1 MANAPAAP
9 KARQRSDSLPF
20 AFLVYRE
27 GGTDVWTARSVLTGH
42 LGHGSSAEAALSA
55 LETVIDVSITVAA
68 QHGQSPLEW
77 FRRQRPGTNEHAV
90 EFCRLVLEG
99 VAEERRS
106 AVAHSGCCLDIR
118 IAKRVA

>member
-42 LGHGSSAEAALSA
+42 LGHGSSAEEAVSA
-55 LETVIDVSITVAA
+55 LQTVIDVSIAVAA
-68 QHGQSPLEW
+68 EHGQPPPEW
-77 FRRQRPGTNEHAV
+77 LRRQRPGANEHAV
-90 EFCRLVLEG
+90 EFCRLMLDG
-99 VAEERRS
+99 VAEEKRS
-106 AVAHSGCCLDIR
+106 AVARAGCTLEIR
-118 IAKRVA
+118 VAKRVA